1 MIIGGFKGDVIGM
14 LSLIPHLHHTPENYN
29 AYVTQLVI
37 DKNTSNYCNSSNHR
51 SFGGVQTPDTPTL
64 VAPDPSHRVHPH
76 DAKNLDLR
84 LITRLELHVVL

>member
-1 MIIGGFKGDVIGM
+1 MIRCGFKGDVIGM
-14 LSLIPHLHHTPENYN
+14 LSLTSLPHTPEDYN

-37 DKNTSNYCNSSNHR
+37 YKNTSNYCYSSNHR

-76 DAKNLDLR
+76 DAKT
-84 LITRLELHVVL
+84 LICV